1 MDLIVIG
8 LWKLKRQMNNIMRNH
23 SPDFYK
29 KNLDQIS
36 EEIKILQKEQIYCG
50 NTLDS
55 HNHVFGKVS
64 EEINILQDM

>member
-8 LWKLKRQMNNIMRNH
+8 LWKLKQPMSNIIVH
-23 SPDFYK
+23 FDFYK

-36 EEIKILQKEQIYCG
+36 EEIKILQKEQICCG
-50 NTLDS
+50 NTSDS

-64 EEINILQDM
+64 EEINILKDM